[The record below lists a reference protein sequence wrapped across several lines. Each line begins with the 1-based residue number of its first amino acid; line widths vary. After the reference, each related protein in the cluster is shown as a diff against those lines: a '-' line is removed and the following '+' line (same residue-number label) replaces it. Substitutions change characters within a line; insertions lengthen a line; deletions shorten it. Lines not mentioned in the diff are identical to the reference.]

1 MQDQDQEAFGRFL
14 IETIAD
20 IYDCEPIPSILAH
33 CVYKHTPSGSY
44 VRFDEEGIIVGTI
57 VERGDAEHN
66 VRIDLTGIDI
76 GADGAAL
83 LRKRFYDAL
92 DECEEFVDEVHCLS
106 LIDDDELMYYD

>member
-1 MQDQDQEAFGRFL
+1 MQDQEKEAFGRFL

-20 IYDCEPIPSILAH
+20 IYDCKPMPSMLSKM
-33 CVYKHTPSGSY
+33 VYKHTPNGSY
-44 VRFDEEGIIVGTI
+44 VHFDEKGIIVGTI
-57 VERGDAEHN
+57 VEGSDAEHN

-76 GADGAAL
+76 DDDGAAL

-92 DECEEFVDEVHCLS
+92 DECEEFVDEVHYLS